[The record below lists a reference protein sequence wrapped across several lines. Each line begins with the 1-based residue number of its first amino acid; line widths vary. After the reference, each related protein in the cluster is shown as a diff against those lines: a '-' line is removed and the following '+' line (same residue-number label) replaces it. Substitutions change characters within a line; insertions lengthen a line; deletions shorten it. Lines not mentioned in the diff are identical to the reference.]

1 MTDEPDDLRALIAD
15 VPAPDADRRER
26 ALAAA
31 MAAFDEQ
38 VAPRRRSTRWLM
50 PVAAALVGVVAI
62 GGVISQLGGA
72 DDTPDQSLNVPADRT
87 GAPAA
92 EAEPADAEPADADS
106 DMAGAV
112 ASVAATELATEMMAA
127 DAAASPAAIPT
138 MRTDADVV
146 DAVVAAR
153 LDADD
158 EMRACGRVVLT
169 EAIDERD
176 PATTRLVLLAVEPGG
191 SDEGGEVIVV
201 LAPIGEPD
209 ACAELSRI
217 ALP

>member
-1 MTDEPDDLRALIAD
+1 MTCRTLIAD
-15 VPAPDADRRER
+15 VPAPDADRRAR

-38 VAPRRRSTRWLM
+38 MAPRRRSTRWLM
-50 PVAAALVGVVAI
+50 PAAAALVAVVAI
-62 GGVISQLGGA
+62 GGVISQFGGA
-72 DDTPDQSLNVPADRT
+72 DDTADPSLSATADRT
-87 GAPAA
+87 DAPAAA
-92 EAEPADAEPADADS
+92 EAESADADAAA

-112 ASVAATELATEMMAA
+112 ASVAATERATEMMAA

-138 MRTDADVV
+138 LRTDADVV
-146 DAVVAAR
+146 DAVLAAR
-153 LDADD
+153 LDRDA
-158 EMRACGRVVLT
+158 EMRACDRVIVA

-176 PATTRLVLLAVEPGG
+176 PASTRLVLLAVEPGG
-191 SDEGGEVIVV
+191 SDEAGEVIVV